1 MFIGINQSIAILA
14 VIVTYYIIDAL
25 MFAHHDKERQQGG
38 TGKSWRH
45 TVAMAA
51 LAVLLIVQPV
61 VLPMLALSTGRWW
74 GLAIQAIGIGA
85 VLAGLTLHVWAR
97 EHLGHFY
104 AERAEFQTGH
114 ILVDTGPY
122 AAVRHPTF
130 SSFILIT
137 WGLLMINPALT
148 TLLTAAYTLWDFTRA
163 ADRDEELLSEKLPEY
178 TEYMARTARFFPR
191 LRRRRRDS

>member
-38 TGKSWRH
+38 
-45 TVAMAA
+45 
-51 LAVLLIVQPV
+51 
-61 VLPMLALSTGRWW
+61 GRWW